1 MVSTCWWRSPP
12 RPSCRL
18 RCLTRRCATS
28 RVRSSPSPMRATASS
43 ANTSCN
49 CCKSRKAASRRRPA
63 SPNAIAPSFTSC
75 SAVTISNR
83 ACSRKKRPCP
93 ERGVAASRSVFARR
107 DEVDPRPAL
116 HGQVEIDARRR
127 EIGEVPGIV
136 QGESVVGLAAELL
149 EALRI
154 VANHP
159 TRGCDRHRLEQA
171 LHAVFV
177 LQPLRDHVEMQ
188 PAHCAQYLIIAVERA
203 EQLRRPLL

>member
-1 MVSTCWWRSPP
+1 
-12 RPSCRL
+12 
-18 RCLTRRCATS
+18 
-28 RVRSSPSPMRATASS
+28 MRATASS

-83 ACSRKKRPCP
+83 ACSRIKRPCP

-116 HGQVEIDARRR
+116 HSQVEIDARRR

-136 QGESVVGLAAELL
+136 QGEIVVGLAAELL

-154 VANHP
+154 VAYLFSC
-159 TRGCDRHRLEQA
+159 GCVCFWFVLV
-171 LHAVFV
+171 LLVVFV
-177 LQPLRDHVEMQ
+177 
-188 PAHCAQYLIIAVERA
+188 
-203 EQLRRPLL
+203 